1 MSRHR
6 GKAHFKTV
14 KNALGQNRLEA
25 CYDAYLAEK
34 KRLGRI
40 LDYRFEPFTLRLTY
54 KTITSYKPDFFV
66 INLDEYMEI
75 HETKGGY
82 IEEDAWIKLKIAADL
97 YPWFTFYMVQAASKK
112 HGEVVSWDV
121 KEVG

>member
-1 MSRHR
+1 MRHR

-14 KNALGQNRLEA
+14 KNDLGQNRLEA
-25 CYDAYLAEK
+25 CYDNYLAML
-34 KRLGRI
+34 KRAGKI

-54 KTITSYKPDFFV
+54 KTITNYKPDFLV

-75 HETKGGY
+75 HETKGY
-82 IEEDAWIKLKIAADL
+82 MEEDAWIKLKLAADL
-97 YPWFTFYMVQAASKK
+97 YPWFTFYLVRAASKK
-112 HGEVVSWDV
+112 HGQVANWDI